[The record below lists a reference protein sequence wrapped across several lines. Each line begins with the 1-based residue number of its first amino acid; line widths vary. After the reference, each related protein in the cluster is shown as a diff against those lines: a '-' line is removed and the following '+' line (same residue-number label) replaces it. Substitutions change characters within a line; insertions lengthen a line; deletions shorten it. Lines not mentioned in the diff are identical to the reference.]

1 MEEDQRQQV
10 EVYGLNLRDTIQLPR
25 SNNNSVNI
33 LIVFLGGIVDICD
46 ELDLWIQG
54 RIVGRMCPV
63 SVYSLSRL
71 GLHSTGK
78 ASQREQIFRDEQ
90 VLYVREWCEL
100 QTRHWNG
107 GTKSVVPLM
116 ALAEVLAFSS

>member
-1 MEEDQRQQV
+1 
-10 EVYGLNLRDTIQLPR
+10 
-25 SNNNSVNI
+25 VNI
-33 LIVFLGGIVDICD
+33 LSVFIGEIVDICD

-54 RIVGRMCPV
+54 HVGRMCPV

-71 GLHSTGK
+71 RLHSTGK
-78 ASQREQIFRDEQ
+78 ASQREQKFWDEQ
-90 VLYVREWCEL
+90 VPYVREWCEL